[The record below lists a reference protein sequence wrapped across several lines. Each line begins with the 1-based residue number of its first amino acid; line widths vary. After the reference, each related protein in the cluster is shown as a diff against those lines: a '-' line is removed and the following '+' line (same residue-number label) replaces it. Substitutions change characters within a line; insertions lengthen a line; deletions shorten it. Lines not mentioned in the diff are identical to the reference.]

1 MFIPAAFTRLLGAGR
16 MRISYGLE
24 RVLFR
29 LRVWLCLPGIWGS
42 SDLKECSE
50 FTYDGAFLSAV
61 SSASWTPLPKTLSYE
76 SWLVLC

>member
-1 MFIPAAFTRLLGAGR
+1 MLDECVSAMAWRGFSSA
-16 MRISYGLE
+16 LE
-24 RVLFR
+24 FGSH
-29 LRVWLCLPGIWGS
+29 CLPWGS